1 LTLEQKENIVRLGHR
16 EAGMAR
22 FFDGIAQGMAWGM
35 GACMVYVVVSVAP
48 LLAR

>member
-1 LTLEQKENIVRLGHR
+1 MRSWIGEVVV
-16 EAGMAR
+16 AR

-35 GACMVYVVVSVAP
+35 GASLLYVAVSIAP